1 MAKKDKSPR
10 LRIIPLGG
18 LGEVGKNITVFDYEV
33 VELEDLE
40 KAGIEE

>member
-1 MAKKDKSPR
+1 MVKYEELVDF
-10 LRIIPLGG
+10 II
-18 LGEVGKNITVFDYEV
+18 KNITVFDYEV